1 VTVTLAGI
9 IGIAMRI
16 YFDSTRGLVALAAR
30 DNEIRVEYLGSSVR
44 GLIAGNFVIA
54 AFCGGLG
61 GALAVMALGHVEPE
75 FSFWTRSGD
84 FVFVAILAGHHSVLA
99 AFIASTVLEIV
110 RSFSSAYFP
119 NSWQLVL
126 GLFLLAVIRF
136 LPNMTAPRSAIVA
149 RGVQKNF
156 GAVTA
161 AADIHLDIPQG
172 QRVSLI
178 GSNGAGKTTFVNML
192 TGYIQPDSGQILLDG
207 DDIVGLEPRQIAR
220 MGVARSFQI
229 PQLYK
234 ELSVLDNMLAAIASQ
249 QGALSF
255 WRPAKNTAAI
265 ERAQSMLDRFELA
278 AHEDRL
284 VGELPGGVRKLLDIA
299 MALTRQ
305 PKVLL
310 LDEPTSGVSA
320 DEKFPM
326 MDTVMR
332 ALNQENV
339 TVLFVEHD
347 MDIVERY
354 ADRVIAF
361 YSGRIIAD
369 DVPEKALAMGDVKR
383 YVTGD
388 FSKAQ
393 DHA

>member
-1 VTVTLAGI
+1 
-9 IGIAMRI
+9 
-16 YFDSTRGLVALAAR
+16 
-30 DNEIRVEYLGSSVR
+30 
-44 GLIAGNFVIA
+44 
-54 AFCGGLG
+54 
-61 GALAVMALGHVEPE
+61 
-75 FSFWTRSGD
+75 
-84 FVFVAILAGHHSVLA
+84 
-99 AFIASTVLEIV
+99 
-110 RSFSSAYFP
+110 
-119 NSWQLVL
+119 
-126 GLFLLAVIRF
+126 
-136 LPNMTAPRSAIVA
+136 MTQQGSAIIA
-149 RGVQKNF
+149 RGVQKSF

-161 AADIHLDIPQG
+161 AADIQLDIPMG
-172 QRVSLI
+172 QKVSLI

-192 TGYIQPDSGQILLDG
+192 TGYIQPDAGQILLDG
-207 DDIVGLEPRQIAR
+207 DNIVGLSPRQIAR

-234 ELSVLDNMLAAIASQ
+234 ELSVLDNMLVAIASQ

-255 WRPAKNTAAI
+255 WRPAKSPAAI
-265 ERAQSMLDRFELA
+265 AAARNILQRFDLA
-278 AHEDRL
+278 SHENRL

-332 ALNQENV
+332 ALDEQGV

-347 MDIVERY
+347 MDIVARY
-354 ADRVIAF
+354 ADRVVAF

-369 DVPEKALAMGDVKR
+369 DTPDKALAMADVKR
-383 YVTGD
+383 YVTGE
-388 FSKAQ
+388 FREAEH
-393 DHA
+393 HA

>member
-1 VTVTLAGI
+1 
-9 IGIAMRI
+9 
-16 YFDSTRGLVALAAR
+16 
-30 DNEIRVEYLGSSVR
+30 
-44 GLIAGNFVIA
+44 
-54 AFCGGLG
+54 
-61 GALAVMALGHVEPE
+61 
-75 FSFWTRSGD
+75 
-84 FVFVAILAGHHSVLA
+84 
-99 AFIASTVLEIV
+99 
-110 RSFSSAYFP
+110 
-119 NSWQLVL
+119 
-126 GLFLLAVIRF
+126 
-136 LPNMTAPRSAIVA
+136 MTEQRSAIVA

-161 AADIHLDIPQG
+161 AADIQLDIPAG
-172 QRVSLI
+172 LKVSLI

-192 TGYIQPDSGQILLDG
+192 TGYIQPDAGQILLDG
-207 DDIVGLEPRQIAR
+207 DNIVGLSPRQIAR

-234 ELSVLDNMLAAIASQ
+234 ELSVLDNMLVAIASQ

-255 WRPAKNTAAI
+255 WRPAKSPAAI
-265 ERAQSMLDRFELA
+265 EAARKILERFDLA

-332 ALNQENV
+332 ALDEQGV

-347 MDIVERY
+347 MDIVARY
-354 ADRVIAF
+354 ADRVVAF

-369 DVPEKALAMGDVKR
+369 DTPDKALSMADVKR
-383 YVTGD
+383 YVTGE
-388 FSKAQ
+388 FKEAE